1 MGLWLVC
8 VSCACVCV
16 CVQTMIVYVD
26 FQCMDVRLHGFI
38 ILIFLLNIFSFCHQ
52 VFVSICVRVCL
63 SVCVCVCVWCGHVYA
78 HGWIYWSHVLPG
90 SLLLVCACTCA
101 HTHAHKL
108 CMREIVCIH
117 TSRGVECLHTLST
130 DTRIWF
136 QVNTHTRHIYG
147 CILCLH
153 VTCTSRCIHT

>member
-78 HGWIYWSHVLPG
+78 HG
-90 SLLLVCACTCA
+90 
-101 HTHAHKL
+101 
-108 CMREIVCIH
+108 
-117 TSRGVECLHTLST
+117 
-130 DTRIWF
+130 
-136 QVNTHTRHIYG
+136 
-147 CILCLH
+147 
-153 VTCTSRCIHT
+153 